1 MARLRR
7 KKPAGRGA
15 AAAGINLLAV
25 AVVSCHAGTTTGKG
39 AASTTVPS
47 GSSGLAMGAH
57 STPGVTIPPT
67 KLPSLLPGTAPPVV
81 VPILMYHYVDYSP
94 SPAGPYSAGPTA
106 PTAQFAAEMDYLAAS
121 GHHPV
126 TIEQI
131 YADMAGQGQL
141 PNKPIALS
149 FDDDG
154 LDDYAVAFPILEG
167 HHFVATFFV
176 ITGLVGGRVCMNW
189 D

>member
-1 MARLRR
+1 
-7 KKPAGRGA
+7 
-15 AAAGINLLAV
+15 
-25 AVVSCHAGTTTGKG
+25 
-39 AASTTVPS
+39 
-47 GSSGLAMGAH
+47 
-57 STPGVTIPPT
+57 
-67 KLPSLLPGTAPPVV
+67 
-81 VPILMYHYVDYSP
+81 
-94 SPAGPYSAGPTA
+94 
-106 PTAQFAAEMDYLAAS
+106 
-121 GHHPV
+121 
-126 TIEQI
+126 
-131 YADMAGQGQL
+131 MAGQGQL